1 MIEREMEDLIATHA
15 EEFYPRHVLVLKG
28 RQGTFA
34 SVGRFDL
41 LFEDEFDNKI
51 FMELKAVPAKLEAA
65 EQLVRY
71 KQALEEKGERNVI
84 MWLVAPVVAKPIAD
98 FLDRFGVEY
107 TEIHEAQFRQVASR
121 HDYRFASEAP
131 APAPKDQVAVPVPSK
146 KVDSTNRESSF
157 HQAMLE
163 IYERAK
169 TECHYNASRFLQM
182 VAERGGLATA
192 RYLLHATGLSDGF
205 TALWECNR
213 LDLTVEAYVLKPE
226 WQGLFTRDEIAIARK
241 RLSDLGY
248 KGDVDGYSDPTPIAT
263 AEQFKAALLTVHF
276 SETELAMLQAQYGA
290 PNHTISAVQLAKE
303 LHYVTYAP
311 VNAQYGALAHRVAE
325 ALHYR
330 PGPFADGN
338 PHWWRTLSYWND
350 DAPLVEEGQ
359 DQWIM
364 RPELAQAL
372 QALKWV

>member
-1 MIEREMEDLIATHA
+1 MIEREMEDLIAAHPK
-15 EEFYPRHVLVLKG
+15 EFFPRHILVLKG
-28 RQGTFA
+28 RQNTFA
-34 SVGRFDL
+34 GVGRYDL
-41 LFEDEFDNKI
+41 LFEDEFENKI
-51 FMELKAVPAKLEAA
+51 LMELKAVAAKLEAA

-84 MWLVAPVVAKPIAD
+84 MWLVAPVVPKPIAD

-107 TEIHEAQFRQVASR
+107 TEVHEAQFRQVASR

-131 APAPKDQVAVPVPSK
+131 APKGPVGTPVEGK
-146 KVDSTNRESSF
+146 NDDSISRESAF
-157 HQAMLE
+157 HEAMLE

-182 VAERGGLATA
+182 VGERGGLGAA
-192 RYLLHATGLSDGF
+192 RYLLHAPDLSDGF

-226 WQGLFTRDEIAIARK
+226 WRGLFTQEERAIARK

-248 KGDVDGYSDPTPIAT
+248 KGDEDVYSDPTPIAT
-263 AEQFKAALLTVHF
+263 AEQFKAALPKVQI
-276 SETELAMLQAQYGA
+276 SESELAMLRTQYGA
-290 PNHTISAVQLAKE
+290 PNHTISPGQMAKE
-303 LHYVTYAP
+303 LHYGSYAA
-311 VNAQYGALAHRVAE
+311 VNSRYGALAHRVAE
-325 ALHYR
+325 ALDYL
-330 PGPFADGN
+330 PGLADGKR
-338 PHWWRTLSYWND
+338 HWWRTLSYWND
-350 DAPLVEEGQ
+350 DAPEAEEGQ

-372 QALKWV
+372 QELKWV

>member
-1 MIEREMEDLIATHA
+1 MIEREMEDLIAAHA
-15 EEFYPRHVLVLKG
+15 EEFFPRHVLVLKG

-34 SVGRFDL
+34 GVGRFDL
-41 LFEDEFDNKI
+41 LFEDQFENKI
-51 FMELKAVPAKLEAA
+51 LMELKAVAAKLEAA

-84 MWLVAPVVAKPIAD
+84 MWLVSPVVPKPIAD

-131 APAPKDQVAVPVPSK
+131 APKDQVATPMPSK
-146 KVDSTNRESSF
+146 KVDSTNRESAF

-182 VAERGGLATA
+182 VGERGGLGTA
-192 RYLLHATGLSDGF
+192 RYLLHAPGLSDGF

-226 WQGLFTRDEIAIARK
+226 WQELFTKDEMAIARK

-248 KGDVDGYSDPTPIAT
+248 KGDVDAYSDPTPIAT
-263 AEQFKAALLTVHF
+263 AEQFKAALLTVRI
-276 SETELAMLQAQYGA
+276 SETELAMLRAHYGA

-303 LHYVTYAP
+303 LRYVTYAT

-330 PGPFADGN
+330 PGPFADGK

-350 DAPLVEEGQ
+350 DAPQAEEGQ

-364 RPELAQAL
+364 RRELAQAL
-372 QALKWV
+372 QELKWV

>member
-1 MIEREMEDLIATHA
+1 MIEREMEDLIAAHA
-15 EEFYPRHVLVLKG
+15 EEFFPRHVLVLKG

-34 SVGRFDL
+34 GVGRFDL
-41 LFEDEFDNKI
+41 LFEDQFENKI
-51 FMELKAVPAKLEAA
+51 LMELKAVPAKLEAA

-71 KQALEEKGERNVI
+71 KLALEEKGERNVI
-84 MWLVAPVVAKPIAD
+84 MWLVAPVVPRHIAD
-98 FLDRFGVEY
+98 FLDRFGVEH

-131 APAPKDQVAVPVPSK
+131 APKDQVAAPMPSK
-146 KVDSTNRESSF
+146 NVDSTNRESAF
-157 HQAMLE
+157 HQAMFE

-169 TECHYNASRFLQM
+169 AECHYNASRFLQM
-182 VAERGGLATA
+182 VAERGGLSTA
-192 RYLLHATGLSDGF
+192 QYLLHAPGLSDGF

-226 WQGLFTRDEIAIARK
+226 WQGLFTQDEIAMARK

-248 KGDVDGYSDPTPIAT
+248 KGDVDAYSDPTPIAT
-263 AEQFKAALLTVHF
+263 AEQFKAALLAARI
-276 SETELAMLQAQYGA
+276 SETEVAILRAQYGA
-290 PNHTISAVQLAKE
+290 PNHTLSAVQLAKE
-303 LHYVTYAP
+303 LHYPTYAT
-311 VNAQYGALAHRVAE
+311 VNAQYGRLAHRVAE

-330 PGPFADGN
+330 PGPFPDGN
-338 PHWWRTLSYWND
+338 PHWWRTLSHWND
-350 DAPLVEEGQ
+350 DAPLGEEGQ

-372 QALKWV
+372 HELKWV